1 MASFKNSFA
10 CLVLMAFLGVARSD
24 QISFGEKI
32 DSSWHDAHATF
43 YGDIKGGQTMMGAC
57 GYGDL
62 FKQGYGLQTAALS
75 TSLFNNGQT
84 CGACFELKCVNDPQ
98 WCKNHAGTIKI
109 TATNLCPP
117 NYGAPNAWCNPPQQ
131 HFDLSMP
138 MFLTIA
144 EYRAGIVPVK
154 YRRILCSKEGGVKF
168 DIHGNPYW
176 MLVLVRNVAG
186 AGEVIN
192 VRIKGSQTRWIQM
205 SRNWGQ
211 NWQTGTDLVGQSLSF
226 LVTTSD
232 YKRLYFNDVAG
243 SDWSFGQAY
252 DGKINF

>member
-1 MASFKNSFA
+1 MTSFKNSFA
-10 CLVLMAFLGVARSD
+10 CLVLMALLGVARSG

-43 YGDIKGGQTMMGAC
+43 YGDIKGGQTM
-57 GYGDL
+57 
-62 FKQGYGLQTAALS
+62 S
-75 TSLFNNGQT
+75 T
-84 CGACFELKCVNDPQ
+84 
-98 WCKNHAGTIKI
+98 
-109 TATNLCPP
+109 
-117 NYGAPNAWCNPPQQ
+117 
-131 HFDLSMP
+131 
-138 MFLTIA
+138 
-144 EYRAGIVPVK
+144 
-154 YRRILCSKEGGVKF
+154 ILCSKEGGVKF

-176 MLVLVRNVAG
+176 MLVLVRNAAG

-243 SDWSFGQAY
+243 ADWSFGQAY
-252 DGKINF
+252 DGKTNF

>member
-1 MASFKNSFA
+1 MA
-10 CLVLMAFLGVARSD
+10 LLGVARSG

-75 TSLFNNGQT
+75 TALFNNGQT

-98 WCKNHAGTIKI
+98 WCKNH
-109 TATNLCPP
+109 ATNLCPP

-138 MFLTIA
+138 MFLAIA

-192 VRIKGSQTRWIQM
+192 VRVKGSQTRWIQM

-243 SDWSFGQAY
+243 ADWSFGQAY
-252 DGKINF
+252 DGKTNF

>member
-1 MASFKNSFA
+1 
-10 CLVLMAFLGVARSD
+10 
-24 QISFGEKI
+24 
-32 DSSWHDAHATF
+32 
-43 YGDIKGGQTMMGAC
+43 MMGAC
-57 GYGDL
+57 GY
-62 FKQGYGLQTAALS
+62 ALS
-75 TSLFNNGQT
+75 TALFNNGQT

-117 NYGAPNAWCNPPQQ
+117 NYGGPNAWCNPPQQ

-138 MFLTIA
+138 MFLAIA
-144 EYRAGIVPVK
+144 EYRAGIVP
-154 YRRILCSKEGGVKF
+154 CSKEGGVKF

-243 SDWSFGQAY
+243 ADWSFGQAY
-252 DGKINF
+252 DGKTNF

>member
-10 CLVLMAFLGVARSD
+10 CLVLMALLGVARSG

-43 YGDIKGGQTMMGAC
+43 YGDIKGGQTMSTFVC
-57 GYGDL
+57 VCVCVYIYIYFFHIKFYL
-62 FKQGYGLQTAALS
+62 F
-75 TSLFNNGQT
+75 
-84 CGACFELKCVNDPQ
+84 
-98 WCKNHAGTIKI
+98 I
-109 TATNLCPP
+109 LC
-117 NYGAPNAWCNPPQQ
+117 
-131 HFDLSMP
+131 S
-138 MFLTIA
+138 FLL
-144 EYRAGIVPVK
+144 VK
-154 YRRILCSKEGGVKF
+154 TTDIILCSKEGGVKF

-243 SDWSFGQAY
+243 ADWSFGQAY
-252 DGKINF
+252 DGKTNF